1 MRKHELELDEALYKA
16 IVPLIY
22 KATSAIISVKQ
33 CFIEYKA
40 YIHVSKE
47 VHRIGQNVY

>member
-1 MRKHELELDEALYKA
+1 MRKHELELDEGLYKA
-16 IVPLIY
+16 IVPLY